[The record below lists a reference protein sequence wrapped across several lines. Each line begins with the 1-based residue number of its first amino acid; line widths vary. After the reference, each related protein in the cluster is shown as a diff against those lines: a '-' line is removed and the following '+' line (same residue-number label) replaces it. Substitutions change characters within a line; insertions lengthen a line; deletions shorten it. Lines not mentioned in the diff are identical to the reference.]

1 MVTEPNKDS
10 AQGQLQEQPM
20 GELPWAT
27 SPDPELG
34 KQVARD
40 AQRVVAGEL
49 SEEEFYQRYHD
60 AYLREFGVDD
70 RPLNRRDGPRFIS
83 VDEAG
88 KATVAKAPRP
98 MTNEPLSRRAFLML
112 ASGGAAALALSTTL
126 GRLVP
131 KVAYGRMVEDEGNPL
146 AKAAG
151 EQPEHG
157 RRVQMGMVIDLER
170 CTGCL
175 VCVDACHRENNTEEG
190 VHWIYVV
197 PYKEEGQED
206 LNFLVRP
213 CQHCTN
219 PPCVK
224 VCPVMARHKR
234 EKDGLVLTDQDKC
247 IGTRYCQVACPY
259 GVNYFQWGQPNPDT
273 EMIRQHGR
281 KDYRGRTVEFN
292 PPRGVMGK
300 CTFCPQRQD
309 SEGKRGTTSCQQACP
324 HDAIHFGDMNDPN
337 SEPRRYLERRRQE
350 KGGHL
355 STFRLLDELGT
366 EPNILYI
373 GPQPSRRAKQV
384 DGPITY
390 EDWGWV
396 DRRGTVLEGP
406 RPWFMRVFGG

>member
-1 MVTEPNKDS
+1 M
-10 AQGQLQEQPM
+10 
-20 GELPWAT
+20 
-27 SPDPELG
+27 
-34 KQVARD
+34 ARD
-40 AQRVVAGEL
+40 AQRVVAGDL
-49 SEEEFYQRYHD
+49 SEQEFYERYHE
-60 AYLREFGVDD
+60 AYLHEFGVDSRAISRQEVPNVASGQGAAKGAMAE
-70 RPLNRRDGPRFIS
+70 RP
-83 VDEAG
+83 
-88 KATVAKAPRP
+88 KP
-98 MTNEPLSRRAFLML
+98 MINGPLSRRAFLML
-112 ASGGAAALALSTTL
+112 AGGGAAAVALAATL

-131 KVAYGRMVEDEGNPL
+131 QVAYARTEGSSESPRAQGAVEGSQ
-146 AKAAG
+146 AVK
-151 EQPEHG
+151 
-157 RRVQMGMVIDLER
+157 RIQMGMVIDLER

-190 VHWIYVV
+190 VHWMYVLA
-197 PYKEEGQED
+197 YKDENKEGV
-206 LNFLVRP
+206 NFLVRP
-213 CQHCTN
+213 CNHCTN

-234 EKDGLVLTDQDKC
+234 EKDGLVLTDQDIC
-247 IGTRYCQVACPY
+247 IGTRYCEVACPY
-259 GVNYFQWGQPNPDT
+259 GVNYFQWGEPNPDT

-337 SEPRRYLERRRQE
+337 SAPRQYLERRRQE
-350 KGGHL
+350 KGGYL
-355 STFRLLDELGT
+355 STFRLLDDLGT

-373 GPQPSRRAKQV
+373 GHQPSRSAKQV

-396 DRRGTVLEGP
+396 DRRGDVLEGP